1 MESSIQT
8 IEGIYSRKVSLF
20 KELINCLDLERDDLI
35 NLNIENLWSLME
47 KKQRILVSIE
57 DEGKQ
62 IKNIMEKN
70 CPDQDIP
77 ERGGRPIMELTQKIA
92 DLKEEIKVR
101 VKENVTFIRESLD
114 FFDEIISIFAKGGR
128 VEHSYRPTRKGQKT
142 LSALIYHKEV

>member
-62 IKNIMEKN
+62 IKKIMEKN
-70 CPDQDIP
+70 YPDQDIP
-77 ERGGRPIMELTQKIA
+77 ERGGRPITELSQKIA

-114 FFDEIISIFAKGGR
+114 FFDEIISIFAKSGR

>member
-20 KELINCLDLERDDLI
+20 KELINCLDLERDNLI
-35 NLNIENLWSLME
+35 NPNIKNLWSLME
-47 KKQRILVSIE
+47 EKQRILISIE

-62 IKNIMEKN
+62 IKKIMEKN
-70 CPDQDIP
+70 YPDQDIP
-77 ERGGRPIMELTQKIA
+77 ERGGRPITELSQKIA

-128 VEHSYRPTRKGQKT
+128 VENSYRPTRKGQKT